1 MVGSVT
7 PLELDQAAFERQRA
21 TAGAAAGF
29 DSVGLV
35 SFQALLERYTAG
47 PDEMRR
53 FVGEGP
59 VLTDD
64 HPLLEFHRSLLGGS
78 PPVDVS
84 SMRGDV
90 TRHLRR

>member
-1 MVGSVT
+1 
-7 PLELDQAAFERQRA
+7 
-21 TAGAAAGF
+21 
-29 DSVGLV
+29 
-35 SFQALLERYTAG
+35 
-47 PDEMRR
+47 MRR

-64 HPLLEFHRSLLGGS
+64 HPLLEFHRSLPGGS